1 MARKHARS
9 TSVFSGVFAG
19 HLEGHLAVRISG
31 PAIDCGTRPPSAP
44 GAGEQPEIR
53 RSLTSRQMA
62 PSTSDHRVGA
72 PRPCGMA
79 PSRAMP
85 HRAGP
90 PGEAAIEA
98 RRASQE
104 SSRGTIHFAP
114 RRYLSRCSR
123 GGSQRRSSSETVEI
137 DEAAPTR
144 PPVVAR
150 NVSSE
155 MGWT

>member
-19 HLEGHLAVRISG
+19 HLEGHFAVRISG

-53 RSLTSRQMA
+53 RSLRA
-62 PSTSDHRVGA
+62 VRWHRVPATIESAHHGRVVWPRAA
-72 PRPCGMA
+72 PCR
-79 PSRAMP
+79 S
-85 HRAGP
+85 RAGP
-90 PGEAAIEA
+90 PGQAAIEA

-104 SSRGTIHFAP
+104 SSSGTIHFAP
-114 RRYLSRCSR
+114 RRYLRRCSR